1 MRKQHLQLKDDER
14 VALQAVLAK
23 GSLKARVFKRATGLL
38 ELDRGQTL
46 QQVAATLGVTYNAVA
61 EWRDKYQAQGVDAI
75 YDAPRSG
82 RPLEIDGEQRAKL
95 TALACAPEPEG
106 HACWSLSLLAG
117 KAVELGYCEHLSPSY
132 AGVLL
137 KKTNSART

>member
-14 VALQAVLAK
+14 VALQAILAK
-23 GSLKARVFKRATGLL
+23 GSLQARVCKRVTGLL

-61 EWRDKYQAQGVDAI
+61 DWRDKYQAQGVDAI

-82 RPLEIDGEQRAKL
+82 RPLEIDGVQRAKL
-95 TALACAPEPEG
+95 TALACAPEPAG
-106 HACWSLSLLAG
+106 HARWSLTLRAD
-117 KAVELGYCEHLSPSY
+117 KAVELGYCAHLSPSY

>member
-1 MRKQHLQLKDDER
+1 MKTPHLHLQDDER
-14 VALQAVLAK
+14 RALQAMLAK

-46 QQVAATLGVTYNAVA
+46 QQVATTLGVTYNAVA
-61 EWRDKYQAQGVDAI
+61 AWRDKYLAQGVQAI

-82 RPLEIDGEQRAKL
+82 RPVEIDGAQRAKL

-106 HACWSLSLLAG
+106 HARWSLTLLAD

>member
-1 MRKQHLQLKDDER
+1 MRKQHLQLQDDER
-14 VALQAVLAK
+14 VALQAILAK
-23 GSLKARVFKRATGLL
+23 GSLQARVFKRAMGLL
-38 ELDRGQTL
+38 ELERGQTL

-61 EWRDKYQAQGVDAI
+61 AWRDKYQAQGVDAI

-82 RPLEIDGEQRAKL
+82 RPVEIDGAQRAQL

-106 HACWSLSLLAG
+106 HARWSLSLLAD

-137 KKTNSART
+137 KKMNSVRT